1 MGNSTAIG
9 SQPIVY
15 TTRDNIPIEYIYYD
29 LKGKNRFP
37 PEPSER

>member
-1 MGNSTAIG
+1 MGNNTIG
-9 SQPIVY
+9 SAKIAY
-15 TTRDNIPIEYIYYD
+15 NTKEKIPIEYIYYD